1 MPRFVACK
9 LLQNIR
15 QTAFYLLSGLQ
26 SGLATLHSHF
36 AKSRRFKSL
45 ISNYEF
51 EIRQS
56 KINSRLVAGPIGQT
70 NRRPSV

>member
-36 AKSRRFKSL
+36 AKFRGFKSL
-45 ISNYEF
+45 ILTTD
-51 EIRQS
+51 
-56 KINSRLVAGPIGQT
+56 LVHVGFTQT
-70 NRRPSV
+70 KKTGKPLTGCKWESHF